1 MVEAVQAV
9 VEECR
14 AGLARQLAQQTINGF
29 EVFENQVLFFRG
41 WLLGF
46 RDQHQL
52 GQIGLLQCRAAEVIE
67 QQAPG
72 DGQEKRSGFTRCGQL
87 LTTEQTY
94 EGVLAEV
101 FGTLGAGD
109 ITP

>member
-1 MVEAVQAV
+1 M
-9 VEECR
+9 
-14 AGLARQLAQQTINGF
+14 
-29 EVFENQVLFFRG
+29 LFFRG
-41 WLLGF
+41 RLFGF
-46 RDQHQL
+46 GNQHQL
-52 GQIGLLQCRAAEVIE
+52 GQIGLLQCRAAKMVE

-72 DGQEKRSGFTRCGQL
+72 DGQEKGLGFTRWRQL
-87 LTTEQTY
+87 VATQQAH